1 MKEQP
6 AEKNSEWQVKNSEWQ
21 VKKEPASK
29 TKEPALKLF
38 KQSIENFSFGKN
50 FFLDILISCSY
61 MALLIFV
68 SFLILQG
75 AVTWLY

>member
-6 AEKNSEWQVKNSEWQ
+6 TEKNSEWQ
-21 VKKEPASK
+21 VKKEPASG

-50 FFLDILISCSY
+50 FFLDILISCSCV
-61 MALLIFV
+61 ALLIFGL
-68 SFLILQG
+68 FLILQG
-75 AVTWLY
+75 VVIWLY